1 MRIGVEPIV
10 VLLLLG
16 AVTQECVAQTVR
28 RAPAPSAPAPAARRD
43 DPLAIAARRDDLAK
57 VKEMLSDRD
66 PLMRLANLEAILNS
80 GDALRIQVALRF
92 AFQTDDADLH
102 ALAMRAYVASHKQIQ
117 LNIHLPAE
125 VQKQFDEAMAN
136 AEKYKLFF
144 EQQGDPQH
152 YYVSRLAA
160 QGFKV
165 QYRFTKY
172 DVSNTTGTIQDATFN
187 GEDGLSVF
195 TISGDRLTA
204 SARNAL
210 METCRVEF
218 RPVGGMFTGSIGCT
232 AWGRPFPRLEV
243 SGAVF

>member
-1 MRIGVEPIV
+1 MGVGAVV

-16 AVTQECVAQTVR
+16 AVTEECVAQTAR
-28 RAPAPSAPAPAARRD
+28 RATVPPAPAPVAHRD
-43 DPLAIAARRDDLAK
+43 DPAAIAARRDDLAK

-66 PLMRLANLEAILNS
+66 PLMRLANLEAIINS

-117 LNIHLPAE
+117 LNIHLPDP
-125 VQKQFDEAMAN
+125 VQKQFDEAMADP
-136 AEKYKLFF
+136 EKYKLFF
-144 EQQGDPQH
+144 DQPGNQH
-152 YYVSRLAA
+152 YFVQQLAT

-165 QYRFTKY
+165 QYRFSKY
-172 DVSNTTGTIQDATFN
+172 DVSNTTGTIQDTTYN
-187 GEDGLSVF
+187 GEDYLSVF

-204 SARNAL
+204 SVRNVGFD
-210 METCRVEF
+210 TCRVEV
-218 RPVGGMFTGSIGCT
+218 RPVGGMFTGSIGC
-232 AWGRPFPRLEV
+232 AFFGRPSPRLEV